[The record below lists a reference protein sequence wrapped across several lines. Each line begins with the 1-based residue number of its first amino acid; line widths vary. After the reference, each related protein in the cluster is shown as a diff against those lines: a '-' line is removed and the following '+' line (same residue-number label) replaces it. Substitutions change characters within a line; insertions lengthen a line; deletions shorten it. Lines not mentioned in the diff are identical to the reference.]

1 MVPFAKGE
9 WSVLGSDRLK
19 GPVPASPWWP
29 VSTSMAGFE
38 SAVAQFQ
45 VAIIAS
51 LVIEV
56 ITHSSTAV
64 VVAIRN

>member
-1 MVPFAKGE
+1 
-9 WSVLGSDRLK
+9 
-19 GPVPASPWWP
+19 
-29 VSTSMAGFE
+29 MAGFE